1 MKEAEEKEL
10 IARARAAREMAY
22 APYSG
27 FRVGAALRAASGRIY
42 EGCNVE
48 NASYGATICAER
60 VAAVKAVAAGER
72 RFLALAVVAAG
83 PSLVAP
89 CGICRQFLA
98 EFGPDLEVYLADL
111 EGHLE
116 RTDLAALLP
125 AAFTRQSLPAK
136 EPRREEEAA
145 VADGQD
151 ASGEQP
157 AREER
162 DTG

>member
-1 MKEAEEKEL
+1 MKGTGEKEL
-10 IARARAAREMAY
+10 VARATAAREMAY

-27 FRVGAALRAASGRIY
+27 FRVGAALRAEPGKIY

-48 NASYGATICAER
+48 NASYGASICAER

-72 RFLALAVVAAG
+72 RFLALAVVAEG
-83 PSLVAP
+83 PPLVVP

-111 EGHLE
+111 EGHIE
-116 RTDLAALLP
+116 QTDLAALFP

-136 EPRREEEAA
+136 EAHREE
-145 VADGQD
+145 G
-151 ASGEQP
+151 
-157 AREER
+157 
-162 DTG
+162 